1 MYKIGDRVVYGSHGV
16 CVVKAEDQRKVDRK
30 MVTYLVLEPLG
41 QEGSQYL
48 VPTHNEAAMAK
59 LVPILTKEELEQLL
73 MSPQTN
79 QDGWIQD
86 ENRRKQLYRE
96 LISSGN
102 RGKLL
107 QMVRSLYRHKKQL
120 ADTGKRIHLC
130 DENFL
135 RDAERLLI
143 GEIAIVLE
151 TDADTAKAY
160 LREKLSQGI

>member
-1 MYKIGDRVVYGSHGV
+1 MYQIGDRVVYGSHGV

-59 LVPILTKEELEQLL
+59 LVPILTKEALEQLL
-73 MSPQTN
+73 AAPETL

-86 ENRRKQLYRE
+86 ENRRKQMYRE

-102 RGKLL
+102 RVKLI
-107 QMVRSLYRHKKQL
+107 QMVRSLYRHKKHM

-135 RDAERLLI
+135 RDAERLLS
-143 GEIAIVLE
+143 GEVAIVLE
-151 TDADTAKAY
+151 TDADSAKAY
-160 LREKLSQGI
+160 IREKLTEGL